1 MYLKDALRA
10 KTAII
15 TLVLGSLFHLGNAQE
30 SLSLSQSIDLA
41 LQNNYAL
48 QIAQRSADIAQ
59 NNNKWGTAGKY
70 PNVNLTLGWNNGFND
85 ANNPA
90 SFTREITTVTT
101 GVSPGIEATWTL
113 YNGNRVNLTKQQL
126 AQLERIG
133 QGNVRI
139 AVENTIRT
147 VILAY
152 YAALIEQERLEIRR
166 QSLVLSRD
174 RVNFASIRQ
183 EFGRAGTFDV
193 LQNQDAYLNDS
204 TLFLQQGIAYENA
217 LRNLNLALGVDNLNQ
232 QYQLVDPLDYVAVD
246 YNAEAL
252 QTAMLASNQLLQ
264 NLYLNRDLSN
274 INTRIQESARYPS
287 VNVRSGATYNANLSG
302 GSGTLASRDDMGN
315 PIKLDLDAVT
325 SNSLNFFVNFSVAY
339 NIFDGGVRRRNIEN
353 SKTNELI
360 AQLDVE
366 NLKRTLNT
374 QLANTIATY
383 NNQKQLLELTN
394 QLVDNAQRNLD
405 IAGERFKGGL
415 ISSFD
420 YRTVQLGY
428 INATQGR
435 LNALFNLKNI
445 ETEMLQLTGGLLR

>member
-10 KTAII
+10 NLLLTALIFSSFPI
-15 TLVLGSLFHLGNAQE
+15 ALQAQE
-30 SLSLSQSIDLA
+30 TLSLSQAIDLA
-41 LQNNYAL
+41 MQNNYAL
-48 QIAQRSADIAQ
+48 QIAQRNAEIAE
-59 NNNKWGTAGKY
+59 NNNEWGTAGRY

-90 SFTREITTVTT
+90 SFTREITTVST
-101 GVSPGIEATWTL
+101 GVSPGIEANWTL
-113 YNGNRVNLTKQQL
+113 YNGNRVNLTKEQL
-126 AQLERIG
+126 EQFERIG
-133 QGNVRI
+133 QANVRLE
-139 AVENTIRT
+139 VENTIRV

-152 YAALIEQERLEIRR
+152 YAALIEQERVEIRS
-166 QSLVLSRD
+166 QSLLLSRD
-174 RVNFASIRQ
+174 RVNYAKLRQ
-183 EFGRAGTFDV
+183 ELGRIGTFDV

-204 TLFLQQGIAYENA
+204 TLFLQQGVDYENA
-217 LRNLNLALGVDNLNQ
+217 LRNLNLSMGVDDLNKR
-232 QYQLVDPLDYVAVD
+232 YELTDRLDYVASD

-252 QTAMLASNQLLQ
+252 QTAMMAKNQRLQ
-264 NLYLNRDLSN
+264 NLNLNRSLSN
-274 INTRIQESARYPS
+274 INTRIQESARMPS
-287 VNVRSGATYNANLSG
+287 VNVRTGAVYNTNISG
-302 GSGTLASRDDMGN
+302 GSGTLSSVDAMGQPN
-315 PIKLDLDAVT
+315 RLELDAVT

-339 NIFDGGVRRRNIEN
+339 NLWDGGVRKRNIEN
-353 SKTNELI
+353 AKTNELI

-366 NLKRTLNT
+366 NLKRSLST

-394 QLVDNAQRNLD
+394 QLVENALRNLD
-405 IAGERFKGGL
+405 IAGERFRGGL

-445 ETEMLQLTGGLLR
+445 ETELLQLTGGLLR

>member
-1 MYLKDALRA
+1 MYLKDVLLA
-10 KTAII
+10 KI
-15 TLVLGSLFHLGNAQE
+15 VLGAVVFGAFFQGANAQE

-41 LQNNYAL
+41 LQQNYAL
-48 QIAQRSADIAQ
+48 QIAQRNADIAQ
-59 NNNKWGTAGKY
+59 NNNEWGTAGRY
-70 PNVNLTLGWNNGFND
+70 PNINLTLGLNNGFND

-90 SFTREITTVTT
+90 SFTREITTFNT

-126 AQLERIG
+126 EQLDRIG
-133 QGNVRI
+133 KGNVRI
-139 AVENTIRT
+139 AVENTIRS

-152 YAALIEQERLEIRR
+152 YATLIEQERLEIRR
-166 QSLVLSRD
+166 QSLNLSRE
-174 RVNFASIRQ
+174 RVNYASIRQ
-183 EFGRAGTFDV
+183 ELGRTSTFDV

-217 LRNLNLALGVDNLNQ
+217 LRNLNLALGVDDLTKR
-232 QYQLVDPLDYVAVD
+232 YQLTDRLDYVATT

-252 QTAMLASNQLLQ
+252 QTAMLANNQSLQ
-264 NLYLNRDLSN
+264 NLYLNRDLSS
-274 INTRIQESARYPS
+274 INTRIQESTRFPT
-287 VNVRSGATYNANLSG
+287 VNLRTGGAYNSSISNGSATLS
-302 GSGTLASRDDMGN
+302 SRDSLGQPN
-315 PIKLDLDAVT
+315 ILDLDAVRN
-325 SNSLNFFVNFSVAY
+325 NSLNFFMNFSVAY
-339 NIFDGGVRRRNIEN
+339 NLFDGGVRKRNIEN
-353 SKTNELI
+353 AKTGELI
-360 AQLDVE
+360 AQLEVE

-405 IAGERFKGGL
+405 IAGERFRGGL

-445 ETEMLQLTGGLLR
+445 ETDLLQLAGGLLK

>member
-10 KTAII
+10 KFLLTALIFSSFSI
-15 TLVLGSLFHLGNAQE
+15 ALQAQE
-30 SLSLSQSIDLA
+30 TLSLSQAIDLA
-41 LQNNYAL
+41 MQNNYAL
-48 QIAQRSADIAQ
+48 QIAQRNAEIAE
-59 NNNKWGTAGKY
+59 NNNEWGTAGRY

-90 SFTREITTVTT
+90 SFTREITTVST
-101 GVSPGIEATWTL
+101 GVSPGIEANWTL
-113 YNGNRVNLTKQQL
+113 YNGNRVNLTKEQL
-126 AQLERIG
+126 EQFERIG
-133 QGNVRI
+133 QANVRLE
-139 AVENTIRT
+139 VENTIRV

-152 YAALIEQERLEIRR
+152 YAALIEQERVEIRS
-166 QSLVLSRD
+166 QSLLLSRD
-174 RVNFASIRQ
+174 RVNYAKLRQ
-183 EFGRAGTFDV
+183 ELGRIGTFDV

-204 TLFLQQGIAYENA
+204 TLFLQQGVDYENA
-217 LRNLNLALGVDNLNQ
+217 LRNLNLSMGVDDLNKR
-232 QYQLVDPLDYVAVD
+232 YELTDRLDYVASD

-252 QTAMLASNQLLQ
+252 QTAMMAKNQRLQ
-264 NLYLNRDLSN
+264 NLNLNRSLSN
-274 INTRIQESARYPS
+274 INTRIQESARMPS
-287 VNVRSGATYNANLSG
+287 VNVRTGAVYNTNISG
-302 GSGTLASRDDMGN
+302 GSGTLSSVDAMGQPN
-315 PIKLDLDAVT
+315 RLELDAVT

-339 NIFDGGVRRRNIEN
+339 SLWDGGVRKRNIEN
-353 SKTNELI
+353 AKTNELI

-366 NLKRTLNT
+366 NLKRSLST

-394 QLVDNAQRNLD
+394 QLVENALRNLD
-405 IAGERFKGGL
+405 IAGERFRGGL

-445 ETEMLQLTGGLLR
+445 ETELLQLTGGLLR

>member
-1 MYLKDALRA
+1 MKDALRA
-10 KTAII
+10 NIALIA
-15 TLVLGSLFHLGNAQE
+15 LVSGCCFHPLGAQE
-30 SLSLSQSIDLA
+30 TLSLSQSIDLA
-41 LQNNYAL
+41 MQNNYAL
-48 QIAQRSADIAQ
+48 QIAQRTAEIAQ
-59 NNNKWGTAGKY
+59 NNNEWGTAGRY
-70 PNVNLTLGWNNGFND
+70 PNVNLTLGLNNGFND

-90 SFTREITTVTT
+90 SFTREITTIST
-101 GVSPGIEATWTL
+101 GLAPGIEATWTL
-113 YNGNRVNLTKQQL
+113 YNGNRVNLTKKQL
-126 AQLERIG
+126 EQLERIG
-133 QGNVRI
+133 QGNVRL

-166 QSLVLSRD
+166 QSLVLSRE
-174 RVNFASIRQ
+174 RVNFASVRQ

-217 LRNLNLALGVDNLNQ
+217 LRNLTLALGLDDLTKR
-232 QYQLVDPLDYVAVD
+232 YQLTDKLDYLATA

-252 QTAMLASNQLLQ
+252 QTAMLAKNQSLQ
-264 NLYLNRDLSN
+264 NLYLNRDLTN
-274 INTRIQESARYPS
+274 VNTRIQESARMPS
-287 VNVRSGATYNANLSG
+287 VNLRTGAAYNNSISNGNATLS
-302 GSGTLASRDDMGN
+302 SRDSLGRPNM
-315 PIKLDLDAVT
+315 LDLDAVRN
-325 SNSLNFFVNFSVAY
+325 NSLNFFLNFSVVY
-339 NIFDGGVRRRNIEN
+339 NLFDGGVRKRNIEN
-353 SKTNELI
+353 AKTSELI
-360 AQLDVE
+360 AQLEVE

-405 IAGERFKGGL
+405 IAGERFRGGL

-445 ETEMLQLTGGLLR
+445 ETELLQLTGGLLK

>member
-10 KTAII
+10 KFLLTALIFSSFSI
-15 TLVLGSLFHLGNAQE
+15 ALQAQE
-30 SLSLSQSIDLA
+30 TLSLSQAIDLA
-41 LQNNYAL
+41 MQNNYAL
-48 QIAQRSADIAQ
+48 QIAQRNAEIAE
-59 NNNKWGTAGKY
+59 NNNEWGTAGRY

-90 SFTREITTVTT
+90 SFTREITTVST
-101 GVSPGIEATWTL
+101 GLSPGIEANWTL
-113 YNGNRVNLTKQQL
+113 YNGNRVNLTKEQL
-126 AQLERIG
+126 EQFERIG
-133 QGNVRI
+133 QANVRLE
-139 AVENTIRT
+139 VENTIRV

-152 YAALIEQERLEIRR
+152 YAALIEQERVEIRS
-166 QSLVLSRD
+166 QSLLLSRD
-174 RVNFASIRQ
+174 RVNYAKLRQ
-183 EFGRAGTFDV
+183 ELGRIGTFDV

-204 TLFLQQGIAYENA
+204 TLFLQQGVDYENA
-217 LRNLNLALGVDNLNQ
+217 LRNLNLAMGVDDLNKR
-232 QYQLVDPLDYVAVD
+232 YELTDRLDYVASD

-252 QTAMLASNQLLQ
+252 QTAMMAKNQRLQ
-264 NLYLNRDLSN
+264 NLNLNRSLSN
-274 INTRIQESARYPS
+274 INTRIQESARMPS
-287 VNVRSGATYNANLSG
+287 VNVRTGAVYNTNISG
-302 GSGTLASRDDMGN
+302 GSGTLSSVDAMGQPN
-315 PIKLDLDAVT
+315 RLELDAVT

-339 NIFDGGVRRRNIEN
+339 NLWDGGVRKRNIEN
-353 SKTNELI
+353 AKTNELI

-366 NLKRTLNT
+366 NLKRSLST

-394 QLVDNAQRNLD
+394 QLVENALRNLD
-405 IAGERFKGGL
+405 IAGERFRGGL

-445 ETEMLQLTGGLLR
+445 ETELLQLTGGLLR

>member
-1 MYLKDALRA
+1 MYLKDVLLVKIALGA
-10 KTAII
+10 VVFSSFFQVA
-15 TLVLGSLFHLGNAQE
+15 SAQE
-30 SLSLSQSIDLA
+30 ALSLSQSIDLA
-41 LQNNYAL
+41 MQQNYAV
-48 QIAQRSADIAQ
+48 QIAQRNADIAQ
-59 NNNKWGTAGKY
+59 NNNEWGTAGRY
-70 PNVNLTLGWNNGFND
+70 PNINLTLGLNNGFND

-90 SFTREITTVTT
+90 SFTREITTLNT
-101 GVSPGIEATWTL
+101 GVTPGVEVIWTL
-113 YNGNRVNLTKQQL
+113 YNGNRVNLTKRQL
-126 AQLERIG
+126 EQLERVG

-139 AVENTIRT
+139 AVENTIRS

-152 YAALIEQERLEIRR
+152 YATLIEQERLEIRR

-174 RVNFASIRQ
+174 RVNYESIRQ
-183 EFGRAGTFDV
+183 EFGRASTFDV

-217 LRNLNLALGVDNLNQ
+217 LRNLNLALSVDDLNKR
-232 QYQLVDPLDYVAVD
+232 YELTDRLDFVAVD
-246 YNAEAL
+246 YNTEAL
-252 QTAMLASNQLLQ
+252 QTAMLANNQLLQ
-264 NLYLNRDLSN
+264 NLYLNRDLSS
-274 INTRIQESARYPS
+274 INTRIQESAKFPS
-287 VNVRSGATYNANLSG
+287 VSLRTGGTYNNSISNGSATLS
-302 GSGTLASRDDMGN
+302 SRDSLGQPN
-315 PIKLDLDAVT
+315 ILDLDAVRN
-325 SNSLNFFVNFSVAY
+325 NSLNFFLNFSVAY
-339 NIFDGGVRRRNIEN
+339 NLFDGGVRKRSIEN
-353 SKTNELI
+353 AKTGELI
-360 AQLDVE
+360 AQLEVE

-405 IAGERFKGGL
+405 IAGERFRGGL

-445 ETEMLQLTGGLLR
+445 ETELLQLAGGLLK

>member
-1 MYLKDALRA
+1 MYLKDVLLVKIALGA
-10 KTAII
+10 VVFSSFFQVA
-15 TLVLGSLFHLGNAQE
+15 SAQE
-30 SLSLSQSIDLA
+30 ALSLSQSIDLA
-41 LQNNYAL
+41 MQQNYAV
-48 QIAQRSADIAQ
+48 QIAQRNADIAQ
-59 NNNKWGTAGKY
+59 NNNEWGTAGRY
-70 PNVNLTLGWNNGFND
+70 PNINLTLGLNNGFND

-90 SFTREITTVTT
+90 SFTREITTLNT
-101 GVSPGIEATWTL
+101 GVTPGVEVIWTL
-113 YNGNRVNLTKQQL
+113 YNGNRVNLTKRQL
-126 AQLERIG
+126 EQLERVG

-139 AVENTIRT
+139 AVENTIRS

-152 YAALIEQERLEIRR
+152 YATLIEQERLEIRR

-174 RVNFASIRQ
+174 RVNYESIRQ
-183 EFGRAGTFDV
+183 EFGRASTFDV

-217 LRNLNLALGVDNLNQ
+217 LRNLNLALGVDDLNKR
-232 QYQLVDPLDYVAVD
+232 YELTDRLDFVAVD
-246 YNAEAL
+246 YNTEAL
-252 QTAMLASNQLLQ
+252 QTAMLANNQLLQ
-264 NLYLNRDLSN
+264 NLYLNRDLSS
-274 INTRIQESARYPS
+274 INTRIQESAKFPS
-287 VNVRSGATYNANLSG
+287 VSLRTGGTYNNSISNGSATLS
-302 GSGTLASRDDMGN
+302 SRDSLGQPN
-315 PIKLDLDAVT
+315 ILDLDAVRN
-325 SNSLNFFVNFSVAY
+325 NSLNFFLNFSVAY
-339 NIFDGGVRRRNIEN
+339 NLFDGGVRKRSIEN
-353 SKTNELI
+353 AKTGELI
-360 AQLDVE
+360 AQLEVE

-405 IAGERFKGGL
+405 IAGERFRGGL

-445 ETEMLQLTGGLLR
+445 ETELLQLAGGLLK

>member
-1 MYLKDALRA
+1 MYLKDVLLA
-10 KTAII
+10 KI
-15 TLVLGSLFHLGNAQE
+15 VLSAVVFGSFFQIATAQE
-30 SLSLSQSIDLA
+30 ALSLSQSIDLA
-41 LQNNYAL
+41 LQQNYAL
-48 QIAQRSADIAQ
+48 QIAQRNADIAQ
-59 NNNKWGTAGKY
+59 NNNEWGTAGRY
-70 PNVNLTLGWNNGFND
+70 PNINLTLGLNNGFND

-90 SFTREITTVTT
+90 SFTREITTLNT
-101 GVSPGIEATWTL
+101 GVTPGIEAVWTL

-126 AQLERIG
+126 EQLERVG

-139 AVENTIRT
+139 AVENTIRS

-152 YAALIEQERLEIRR
+152 YATLIEQERLEIRR
-166 QSLVLSRD
+166 QSLELSRD
-174 RVNFASIRQ
+174 RVNYASVRQ
-183 EFGRAGTFDV
+183 EFGRASTFDV

-217 LRNLNLALGVDNLNQ
+217 LRNLNLALGVDDLNKR
-232 QYQLVDPLDYVAVD
+232 YELTDRLDFVAVD
-246 YNAEAL
+246 YNSEAM
-252 QTAMLASNQLLQ
+252 QTAMLANNQRLQ
-264 NLYLNRDLSN
+264 NLYLNRDLSS
-274 INTRIQESARYPS
+274 INTRIQESAKFPS
-287 VNVRSGATYNANLSG
+287 VSLRTGGAYNSSISNGSATLS
-302 GSGTLASRDDMGN
+302 SRDSLGQPN
-315 PIKLDLDAVT
+315 TLDLDAVKN
-325 SNSLNFFVNFSVAY
+325 NSLNFFLNLSVAY
-339 NIFDGGVRRRNIEN
+339 NLFDGGVRKRNIEN
-353 SKTNELI
+353 AKTGELI

-374 QLANTIATY
+374 QLANTIASY

-405 IAGERFKGGL
+405 IAGERFRGGL

-445 ETEMLQLTGGLLR
+445 ETELLQLAGGLLK